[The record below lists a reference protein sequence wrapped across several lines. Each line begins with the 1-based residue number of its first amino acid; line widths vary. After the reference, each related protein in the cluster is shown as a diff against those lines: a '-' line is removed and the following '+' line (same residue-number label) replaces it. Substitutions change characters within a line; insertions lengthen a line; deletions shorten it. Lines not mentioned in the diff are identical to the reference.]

1 MSSLP
6 AAGFESSRFPAPARR
21 IRWVLFSAM
30 SLSSAAAIA
39 TGTVNSIVGADLGGG
54 AAWAGVP
61 SAMILIGSALAAPLW
76 GQAFDRIG
84 RRGGLAA
91 GLAFGLVG
99 SAIAGLALVLVA
111 LPVFLLGLTLIG
123 VSGAGVGLSRFAA
136 GEVHPPELRARAIST
151 VVLGGAV
158 GSIAGP
164 LLVAPS
170 GLGAAAGGW
179 SELAGPYVAALLLYG
194 AAAAPFFVLLR
205 PGPPGR

>member
-84 RRGGLAA
+84 RRGGLAV

-99 SAIAGLALVLVA
+99 AAIAALAVVLAA

-123 VSGAGVGLSRFAA
+123 GRGAAVGLSGFAA
-136 GEVHPPELRARAIST
+136 GGVHPPELRARARS
-151 VVLGGAV
+151 A
-158 GSIAGP
+158 
-164 LLVAPS
+164 
-170 GLGAAAGGW
+170 
-179 SELAGPYVAALLLYG
+179 
-194 AAAAPFFVLLR
+194 
-205 PGPPGR
+205 